1 MSNKSVPWIE
11 EIFENKKF
19 IYTMCKSWNGLS
31 SKLPITEQML
41 FNNPGGNLFG
51 LTKSAVWAGILK
63 KLISFN
69 I

>member
-1 MSNKSVPWIE
+1 MSNKSMPWIE
-11 EIFENKKF
+11 EILGNKK
-19 IYTMCKSWNGLS
+19 IIDTMCKSWNGLS

-41 FNNPGGNLFG
+41 FNDPSGNLFG

-63 KLISFN
+63 TLLSFN